1 MRLDRWCFF
10 GRPRSLGE
18 RGEAAAAR
26 FLKKRGYHIVAR
38 SYRTAL
44 GELDLVAVDLVAA
57 LIDLFVAAVDL
68 ATVDLVAAL
77 IDLFVAAVDLDDDR
91 GPALVFVEVKTRTGY
106 HTGYPEEAV
115 DRRKQHKLA
124 QLALHYRATNN
135 VDRYPARFDVVAV
148 VWPEKR
154 NRPEIVHYRDA
165 FDCAIDD
172 VVD

>member
-44 GELDLVAVDLVAA
+44 GELDLVAVDPH
-57 LIDLFVAAVDL
+57 
-68 ATVDLVAAL
+68 
-77 IDLFVAAVDLDDDR
+77 DDR

-115 DRRKQHKLA
+115 DRRKQHKLT

-154 NRPEIVHYRDA
+154 KRPEIVHYRDA

>member
-44 GELDLVAVDLVAA
+44 GELDLVAVDPH
-57 LIDLFVAAVDL
+57 
-68 ATVDLVAAL
+68 
-77 IDLFVAAVDLDDDR
+77 DDR

-154 NRPEIVHYRDA
+154 KRPEIVHYRDA